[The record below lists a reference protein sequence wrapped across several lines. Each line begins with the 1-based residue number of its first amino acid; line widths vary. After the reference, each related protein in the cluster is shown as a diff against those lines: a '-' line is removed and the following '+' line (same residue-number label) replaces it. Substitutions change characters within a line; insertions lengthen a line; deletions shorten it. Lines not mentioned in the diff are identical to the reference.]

1 MDDISNLGEQ
11 SYQNIRK
18 SLQSGDIL
26 LCSGS
31 SVFSELIKRATNSIW
46 SHVGF
51 ILALPQIDRYMV
63 LESVES
69 IGVRTV
75 PLSSY
80 VRDYNNTR
88 RGYPG
93 KLLIARHRDMKT
105 ANLANLSRHA
115 VDLLGRPYDKDE
127 IAKIAARLSL
137 HALGIYHAKETVTTE
152 RPAFICSEYAY
163 ACFESVGV
171 HVDFNPLG
179 FVTPADFANS
189 AKVKPITYLSVENQ
203 KVARQV
209 PA

>member
-1 MDDISNLGEQ
+1 MDDLIKIGEQ
-11 SYQNIRK
+11 SYQQFRTH
-18 SLQSGDIL
+18 LQSGDIL

-31 SVFSELIKRATNSIW
+31 SIFSELIKRATNSIW

-51 ILALPQIDRYMV
+51 ILAVPQIDRYMV

-93 KLLIARHRDMKT
+93 KLLIARHQDMKK

-137 HALGIYHAKETVTTE
+137 HALGITHANETVTTA

-171 HVDFNPLG
+171 HIESNSMG
-179 FVTPADFANS
+179 FVTPADFANC
-189 AKVKPITYLSVENQ
+189 ARIRPISYLSVENQ
-203 KVARQV
+203 KQKISA
-209 PA
+209 